1 MKKKGKGIAATWYS
15 TGMLSTSNPSGAT
28 VTVKL
33 DGSVVLLVGAT
44 EIGQGAH
51 TVLTQI
57 AAEAL
62 GVQFEDITCSS
73 VDTEKVPFDAGQVAS
88 RTTFYVGNA
97 VKRAAEQVKQELIIT
112 AASVL
117 GVPEGSLMAEEGRI
131 FVIDEQ
137 DLGISFAEAARKT
150 HYERRIITSKTVS
163 FHADVKPLDWST
175 GQGCPSAAFSFGT
188 TIAEVEVDID
198 TGEVEVLQLVV
209 VYDCGRCIN
218 PLGVEGQIK
227 GGSIMG
233 YGYGLLEDIHPLGGV
248 EGQAC
253 SFIEYFLPTALDV
266 PKEVRV
272 SILETPDPNGPYGAK
287 GVGEFTMNSAAPAIA
302 NAVYD
307 AIGIQIKKL
316 PITPE
321 KVLQALGKGEVSNA

>member
-1 MKKKGKGIAATWYS
+1 
-15 TGMLSTSNPSGAT
+15 
-28 VTVKL
+28 
-33 DGSVVLLVGAT
+33 
-44 EIGQGAH
+44 
-51 TVLTQI
+51 
-57 AAEAL
+57 
-62 GVQFEDITCSS
+62 
-73 VDTEKVPFDAGQVAS
+73 
-88 RTTFYVGNA
+88 
-97 VKRAAEQVKQELIIT
+97 
-112 AASVL
+112 
-117 GVPEGSLMAEEGRI
+117 
-131 FVIDEQ
+131 
-137 DLGISFAEAARKT
+137 
-150 HYERRIITSKTVS
+150 
-163 FHADVKPLDWST
+163 
-175 GQGCPSAAFSFGT
+175 
-188 TIAEVEVDID
+188 
-198 TGEVEVLQLVV
+198 
-209 VYDCGRCIN
+209 
-218 PLGVEGQIK
+218 
-227 GGSIMG
+227 MG